1 MPLKLPV
8 QIPASRI
15 HGPALRAIAA
25 VADKAPV
32 SFALRLA
39 FSQQLGI
46 DALSDVPDSERG
58 AAPAEARPISG
69 RPPRAGDDHKYDAP
83 APPAAWPRSSAAY
96 AARYKS
102 GLVSPRQVA
111 EASLKAAR
119 ELAGRLG
126 GPAICLYDDE
136 VALAAADE
144 STARWKAGVPR
155 GPLDGVPTVIKE
167 QTAMAGLP
175 VRAGTAFL
183 HLEPAARDAS
193 IVARLRAAGAVVL
206 GSSVMTEY
214 GMSPI
219 GLNPQRA
226 MPRNPHREGHVAG
239 GSSTGSGVAVATGV
253 CPVALGNDGG
263 GSIRIPSSLCGVFG
277 LKATFG
283 RISRAGD
290 TYGGTMATMGP
301 MGAST
306 TDLGAFL
313 DVIAGVDD
321 ADPLTRWQ
329 PAPRAGEFSA
339 ALGRGVKGLRIGV
352 WDHAFEGAQPA
363 VAQSCRAAL
372 AVLEKAGATLV
383 PVALPLGPVSPA
395 IGYLSIGL
403 EALAGMR
410 GAMRTHKDAF
420 GKDFWISMSTLGAF
434 SATDYLD
441 AQMLRTRLREQV
453 AAVYRDVDLLA
464 MPATATTAPAFD
476 EEDARGGLLDAAAL
490 HGLCRT
496 TMLGNLTGL
505 PAGSAPVG
513 RDADFLPIGL
523 QLMGD
528 AWDEA
533 TVLAAMAQLERDG
546 AATVIRPRDAAAS
559 PAGW

>member
-8 QIPASRI
+8 QIPSSRI
-15 HGPALRAIAA
+15 HGAALRAIAA
-25 VADKAPV
+25 VADKAPA

-46 DALSDVPDSERG
+46 DALAELPESDRG
-58 AAPAEARPISG
+58 AAPAEARPLSG
-69 RPPRAGDDHKYDAP
+69 RAPRPGDDHKYDPPAP
-83 APPAAWPRSSAAY
+83 AAAWPRSAVAY
-96 AARYKS
+96 AARFKS
-102 GLVSPRQVA
+102 GHLSPRQVA
-111 EASLKAAR
+111 ETALKDAR
-119 ELAGRLG
+119 ELATRLG

-144 STARWKAGVPR
+144 SAARWKAGVPR

-183 HLEPAARDAS
+183 HLEPAARDAT
-193 IVARLRAAGAVVL
+193 IVAKLRQAGAVIL

-239 GSSTGSGVAVATGV
+239 GSSTGSGVAVATGI

-301 MGAST
+301 LGAST
-306 TDLGAFL
+306 TDLASFL
-313 DVIAGVDD
+313 DVISGVDD
-321 ADPLTRWQ
+321 ADPITRWQ
-329 PAPRAGEFSA
+329 PAPPAGGFLA
-339 ALGRGVKGLRIGV
+339 ALGRGVRGLRIGV
-352 WDHAFEGAQPA
+352 WDHAFQDAQPA

-372 AVLEKAGATLV
+372 AVLEKGGATLV
-383 PVALPLGPVSPA
+383 PVSFSLGPVSPA
-395 IGYLSIGL
+395 VGYLSIGL
-403 EALAGMR
+403 EALAGLR
-410 GAMRTHKDAF
+410 LSMRTHKDAI
-420 GKDFWISMSTLGAF
+420 GKDFWITLATLSAF
-434 SATDYLD
+434 SSTDYLD
-441 AQMLRTRLREQV
+441 AQMLRARLREQV
-453 AAVYRDVDLLA
+453 AAVFRDVDLLA
-464 MPATATTAPAFD
+464 LPSTATTAPAFD
-476 EEDARGGLLDAAAL
+476 DEDARGGLLDAAAL

-513 RDADFLPIGL
+513 RDADVLPIGL

-559 PAGW
+559 LPGW